1 MDIVESQNM
10 SATITVSDN
19 GKDVIVAY
27 LNCSNL
33 EPTAM
38 IFNGI
43 TVNVT
48 NKQLL
53 TQANAVNT
61 EGETPAQQYL
71 KFETAVKTKAK
82 SMGDRKS
89 VV

>member
-38 IFNGI
+38 IFNG
-43 TVNVT
+43 N
-48 NKQLL
+48 NSKCNE
-53 TQANAVNT
+53 QAT
-61 EGETPAQQYL
+61 TYSS
-71 KFETAVKTKAK
+71 KCSKYRRRDTCTTIFKI
-82 SMGDRKS
+82 
-89 VV
+89 